1 MTLHLKLKALQP
13 RSGCP
18 LHNVLLAPLKTHP
31 KKGWVLFKISNII
44 DDSLDNTKL
53 KLLSAAS
60 DSMLWSSYR

>member
-18 LHNVLLAPLKTHP
+18 LHNVLLAPLKTRP
-31 KKGWVLFKISNII
+31 KKGRDFYKISNTIN
-44 DDSLDNTKL
+44 DSLDITKR

-60 DSMLWSSYR
+60 DSML